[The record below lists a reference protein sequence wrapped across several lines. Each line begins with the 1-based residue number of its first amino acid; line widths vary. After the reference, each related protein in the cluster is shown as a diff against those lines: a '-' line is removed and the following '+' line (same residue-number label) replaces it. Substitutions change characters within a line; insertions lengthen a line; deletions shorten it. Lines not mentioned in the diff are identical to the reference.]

1 MLEKEITFDRFVRG
15 LLILLGV
22 AAAIVAISYLSSVLV
37 PFFVAW
43 FLAYLLFPVVKFFQN
58 KLHLRFRILAIIATL
73 VLLTGIIYGLVAISL
88 PSINHEVDQ
97 FREAVERFV
106 KNGASENK
114 SIPQQVQRFI
124 ERNAKTIQPDQYLNQ
139 ENIINAVKEIAPR
152 IWDVIYRTAAIV
164 LTVIGSFIG
173 LLYFFFI
180 LVDYEKLYNGI
191 LHAFPDKQ
199 RGFVT
204 TLMEDLSDGMNNYF
218 RGQALISLCVGIL
231 FCIGFLIIGFPLA
244 IPLGIAIG
252 LMSLIP
258 YLHALGLVPILILSF
273 MKAADTGQNFWII
286 LTSALAVFLVV
297 QVIED
302 MVLTPRIM
310 GKAMSLPPFLILLA
324 LSVWGYMLGIIGMII
339 ALPVTTLIISYY
351 KRYVVKEVREE
362 TPDKKKA

>member
-15 LLILLGV
+15 LLIFLGV
-22 AAAIVAISYLSSVLV
+22 VVAIFAISYLSKVLV

-43 FLAYLLFPVVKFFQN
+43 FLAYLLFPLVRFFQYR
-58 KLHLRFRILAIIATL
+58 LHLRYRILAIMATL
-73 VLLTGIIYGLVAISL
+73 ILVTGIGYGLIAVSL
-88 PSINHEVDQ
+88 PSVNHEVDQ
-97 FREAVERFV
+97 FKEAVERFV

-124 ERNAKTIQPDQYLNQ
+124 ERNAKTLQLDKYLNQ
-139 ENIINAVKEIAPR
+139 ENIVNTIKEIAPK
-152 IWDVIYRTAAIV
+152 IWDVIYQTASIII
-164 LTVIGSFIG
+164 TVIGSMIG

-180 LVDYEKLYNGI
+180 LIDFEKLYDGI
-191 LHAFPDKQ
+191 LRAIPGRQ
-199 RGFVT
+199 RGFIA
-204 TLMEDLSDGMNNYF
+204 TLLEDLSCGMNSYF

-258 YLHALGLVPILILSF
+258 YLHALGLIPVLILSL
-273 MKAADTGQNFWII
+273 MKAADTGQNFWLI
-286 LTSALAVFLVV
+286 LISALAVFLIV
-297 QVIED
+297 QTIQD
-302 MVLTPRIM
+302 MVLTPKIM

-324 LSVWGYMLGIIGMII
+324 LSVWGYLLGIIGMII

-351 KRYVVKEVREE
+351 KRYIVKDIK
-362 TPDKKKA
+362 DKTSKEKKD